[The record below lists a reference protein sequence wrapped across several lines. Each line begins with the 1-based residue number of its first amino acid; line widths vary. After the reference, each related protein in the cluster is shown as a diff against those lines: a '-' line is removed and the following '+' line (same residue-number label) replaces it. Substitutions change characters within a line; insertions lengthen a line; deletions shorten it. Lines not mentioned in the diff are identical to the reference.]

1 MQIDVRGCQVYVLS
15 RGVVPCAKMSMK
27 CRCRRRR
34 TRSLQLTPG
43 RFSPVK
49 KVCLFELEGPHRCPL
64 AVVGV

>member
-15 RGVVPCAKMSMK
+15 RGVVPCAKMSTK
-27 CRCRRRR
+27 CRRRR

-49 KVCLFELEGPHRCPL
+49 KVRLFELEGPHRCPL